1 MSSDSCRVRLAA
13 DLAIDADALFKPAIE
28 ASPCGMVV
36 VGPGTAMVLVNA
48 EIERQFGYTR
58 EDLIGQSLEMLLP
71 AGVWPAEMLHRLQF
85 PKQPQTRPI
94 GTGRD
99 VIARRK
105 DGSDIPVDV
114 T

>member
-36 VGPGTAMVLVNA
+36 VGPGAAMVLVNA

-58 EDLIGQSLEMLLP
+58 EDLIGQPLALLLP
-71 AGVWPAEMLHRLQF
+71 AAVSSAEMLHGHQF
-85 PKQPQTRPI
+85 PNQPQTRPI

-105 DGSDIPVDV
+105 DGFGHPG
-114 T
+114 